1 MQEVEHKL
9 QKAIVEYLEI
19 RRICYWAVPNGGH
32 RKLSVAKKMKAEGV
46 KAGVPDITIIHDGK
60 YYGIEI
66 KKPKTQ
72 TPKGYLSPIQ
82 RVRIQQIEK
91 AGGKVGVAYSVDDV
105 YQLLEDW
112 KIK

>member
-1 MQEVEHKL
+1 MQEVEHKI
-9 QKAIVEYLEI
+9 QKAIIQYLEI
-19 RRICYWAVPNGGH
+19 RRICFWAVPNGGH
-32 RKLSVAKKMKAEGV
+32 RNIGVARKLKSEGV

-60 YYGIEI
+60 YYGIEV

-72 TPKGYLSPIQ
+72 TPKGTLSSIQ
-82 RVRIQQIEK
+82 RVRIKQIEE
-91 AGGKVGVAYSVDDV
+91 AGGQVGVAYSVEDV